1 MKKNPWSRH
10 QSAACILSL
19 IVAVNLYAADEENTK
34 LEKTVITST
43 GFETPLKDEVK
54 NVYII
59 TSEEIKDRGYTS
71 VTEVLERTPG
81 IYIRNSGEFGAEEID
96 LRGQGTYAKTN
107 VRTLINGMDL
117 NVLKAGHGNITT
129 PFNLIA
135 VEDIERIEIIPGGG
149 SVLYGGGT
157 TGGVIN
163 IITKKKPSKFY
174 VNASSKLASYDYR
187 DVAFS
192 IGGPVREDLFLRFS
206 AKGFDSKSYRK
217 EEKNTGHYFSG
228 ALNYQI
234 NDKQNIAITPSYYSQ
249 KTKNQSGP
257 LTLRQVEQDRRQ
269 SGKTQDPQKYTKTD
283 LSIDYS
289 IDFSDNFQT
298 RIMPYYLKTKYI
310 QKGELAL
317 PGGKKRPYQTKF
329 SDRKYGTNLKNRFK
343 YGSGELVFGYDYED
357 IFDKLSQGDE
367 LGKTIHSIYLVE
379 KHNFTDWFSLSGG
392 ARYERALYDVK
403 RPESKANKRPAF
415 NQSKHTNSHAF
426 DVIPNFQY
434 SDTGNIYLKFE
445 KGFVSP
451 SPQELVDVVKVGNHT
466 EFKFNDLKPE
476 TFRSYEIGIKD
487 TIFDQFFSATVFK
500 TYTKDMIFL
509 KWKEPEHG
517 LNQMI
522 FEREYINLDRAKRS
536 GLELYAEQI
545 LFDDKLKLTESFSY
559 VNSKATFNRKG
570 KEVTLAIPYVAK
582 RKIVLG
588 VDYAPIKALNLYASL
603 RNYSKVLNNNYEY
616 MSAKTLVDISAKY
629 KFTKNFSISGGVK
642 NLFDKKYYSYY
653 DSRANRGAGVY
664 YPSPERNFYVEFK
677 YTY

>member
-1 MKKNPWSRH
+1 MKKGLYCRR
-10 QSAACILSL
+10 QSAVCILSL
-19 IVAVNLYAADEENTK
+19 VVAVNLYAADEENTK

-71 VTEVLERTPG
+71 VTDVLERAPG

-96 LRGQGTYAKTN
+96 MRGQGDYAKTN
-107 VRTLINGMDL
+107 VRTLVNGMDL

-174 VNASSKLASYDYR
+174 VNASSKLASYSYR
-187 DVAFS
+187 DLAFG
-192 IGGPVREDLFLRFS
+192 IGGPVSEDLFLKFS

-217 EEKNTGHYFSG
+217 EEKNKGHYFSG

-234 NDKQNIAITPSYYSQ
+234 NDKQSIAITPSYYSQ
-249 KTKNQSGP
+249 KLKNQSGP

-269 SGKTQDPQKYTKTD
+269 SGETQDPQKYTKTD

-289 IDFSDNFQT
+289 IDFSDSFQT
-298 RIMPYYLKTKYI
+298 HIMPYYLKTKYT
-310 QKGELAL
+310 QEGEIVGA
-317 PGGKKRPYQTKF
+317 GGVKRSYQTKF
-329 SDRKYGTNLKNRFK
+329 SDRKYGANLKNRFK

-367 LGKTIHSIYLVE
+367 LGKTIHSVYLVE
-379 KHNFTDWFSLSGG
+379 KHDFTDWFSLSGG

-415 NQSKHTNSHAF
+415 HQSKHTNSHAF
-426 DVIPNFQY
+426 DVIPNFKY
-434 SDTGNIYLKFE
+434 SDTGNVYFKFE

-451 SPQELVDVVKVGNHT
+451 SPQELVDVVKVDNHT
-466 EFKFNDLKPE
+466 EFKFNGLKPE
-476 TFRSYEIGIKD
+476 TFRSFEIGIKD
-487 TIFDQFFSATVFK
+487 TVFDQFFSATVFK

-509 KWKEPEHG
+509 KWKDPLHG
-517 LNQMI
+517 LGQRT
-522 FEREYINLDRAKRS
+522 FEREYINLDKATRS
-536 GLELYAEQI
+536 GLELYSEQN
-545 LFDDKLKLTESFSY
+545 LFSDKLKLTESFSY
-559 VNSKATFNRKG
+559 VDSKATFTRQG
-570 KEVTLAIPYVAK
+570 KEETKSLPYVAK

-588 VDYAPIKALNLYASL
+588 VDYAPIKTLNIYASL
-603 RNYSKVLNNNYEY
+603 RNYSKILNSSYEY
-616 MSAKTLVDISAKY
+616 MSAKTLVDLSAKY
-629 KFTKNFSISGGVK
+629 KFTKNFSLSGGVK

-653 DSRANRGAGVY
+653 DSKANRGVGVY
-664 YPSPERNFYVEFK
+664 YPSAERNFYVEFK

>member
-1 MKKNPWSRH
+1 MKKGLYCRRQN
-10 QSAACILSL
+10 AVYILSL
-19 IVAVNLYAADEENTK
+19 IVAVNLYAADEKNTK

-43 GFETPLKDEVK
+43 GFETPLRDEVK

-59 TSEEIKDRGYTS
+59 TSEEIKDRGYAS
-71 VTEVLERTPG
+71 VTEVLERAPG

-96 LRGQGTYAKTN
+96 MRGQGDYAKTN
-107 VRTLINGMDL
+107 VRTLVNGMDL

-174 VNASSKLASYDYR
+174 VNASSKLASYSYR
-187 DVAFS
+187 DLAFG
-192 IGGPVREDLFLRFS
+192 IGGPVSEDLFLKFS

-217 EEKNTGHYFSG
+217 EEKNKGHYFSG

-249 KTKNQSGP
+249 KLKNQSGP

-269 SGKTQDPQKYTKTD
+269 SGETQDPQKYTKTD

-289 IDFSDNFQT
+289 IDFSDSFQT
-298 RIMPYYLKTKYI
+298 HIMPYYLKTKYT
-310 QKGELAL
+310 QEGEIVGA
-317 PGGKKRPYQTKF
+317 GAVKRSYQTKF
-329 SDRKYGTNLKNRFK
+329 SDRKYGTNFKNRFK

-367 LGKTIHSIYLVE
+367 LGKTIYSAYLVE
-379 KHNFTDWFSLSGG
+379 KHDFTDWFSLSGG

-415 NQSKHTNSHAF
+415 HQSKHTNSHAF
-426 DVIPNFQY
+426 DVIPNFKY
-434 SDTGNIYLKFE
+434 SDTGNVYFKFE

-451 SPQELVDVVKVGNHT
+451 SPQELVDVVKVDNHT
-466 EFKFNDLKPE
+466 EFKFNGLKPE
-476 TFRSYEIGIKD
+476 TFRSFEIGIKD

-509 KWKEPEHG
+509 KWKDPLHG
-517 LNQMI
+517 LGQRI
-522 FEREYINLDRAKRS
+522 FEREYINLDKATRS
-536 GLELYAEQI
+536 GLELYAEQN
-545 LFDDKLKLTESFSY
+545 LFSDKLKLTESFSY
-559 VNSKATFNRKG
+559 VDSKATFTRQG
-570 KEVTLAIPYVAK
+570 KEETKSLPYVAK

-588 VDYAPIKALNLYASL
+588 VDYAPIKTLNIYASL
-603 RNYSKVLNNNYEY
+603 RNYSKILNSSYEY
-616 MSAKTLVDISAKY
+616 MSAKTLVDLSAKY
-629 KFTKNFSISGGVK
+629 KFTKNFSLSGGVK

-653 DSRANRGAGVY
+653 DSAANRGAGVY
-664 YPSPERNFYVEFK
+664 YPSAERNFYVEFK

>member
-1 MKKNPWSRH
+1 MKKGLYCRR
-10 QSAACILSL
+10 QSAVCILSL

-59 TSEEIKDRGYTS
+59 TSEEIKDRGYAS
-71 VTEVLERTPG
+71 VTELLERAPG

-96 LRGQGTYAKTN
+96 MRGQGDYAKTN
-107 VRTLINGMDL
+107 VRTLVNGMDL

-174 VNASSKLASYDYR
+174 VNASSKFASYSYR
-187 DVAFS
+187 DLAFG
-192 IGGPVREDLFLRFS
+192 IGGPVSEDLFLKFS

-217 EEKNTGHYFSG
+217 EEKNKGHYFSG
-228 ALNYQI
+228 AINYQI

-249 KTKNQSGP
+249 KLKNQSGP

-269 SGKTQDPQKYTKTD
+269 SGETQDPQKYTKTD

-289 IDFSDNFQT
+289 IDFSDSFQT
-298 RIMPYYLKTKYI
+298 RIMPYYLKTKYT
-310 QKGELAL
+310 QEGEIVGA
-317 PGGKKRPYQTKF
+317 GGVKRSYQTKF
-329 SDRKYGTNLKNRFK
+329 SDRKYGANFKNRFK

-367 LGKTIHSIYLVE
+367 LGKTIHSAYLVE
-379 KHNFTDWFSLSGG
+379 KHDFTDWFSLSGG

-415 NQSKHTNSHAF
+415 HQSKHTNSHAF
-426 DVIPNFQY
+426 DVIPNFKY
-434 SDTGNIYLKFE
+434 SDTGNVYFKFE

-451 SPQELVDVVKVGNHT
+451 SPQELVDVVKVDNHT
-466 EFKFNDLKPE
+466 EFKFNGLKPE
-476 TFRSYEIGIKD
+476 TFRSFEIGIKD

-509 KWKEPEHG
+509 KWKDPLHG
-517 LNQMI
+517 LGQRI
-522 FEREYINLDRAKRS
+522 FEREYINLDKATRS
-536 GLELYAEQI
+536 GLELYAEQN
-545 LFDDKLKLTESFSY
+545 LFSDKLKLTESFSY
-559 VNSKATFNRKG
+559 VDSRATFTRQG
-570 KEVTLAIPYVAK
+570 KEETKSLPYVAK

-588 VDYAPIKALNLYASL
+588 VDYAPIKTLNIYASL
-603 RNYSKVLNNNYEY
+603 RNYSKILNSSYEY
-616 MSAKTLVDISAKY
+616 MSAKTLVDLSAKY
-629 KFTKNFSISGGVK
+629 KFTKNFSLSGGVK

-653 DSRANRGAGVY
+653 DSAANRGAGVY
-664 YPSPERNFYVEFK
+664 YPSAERNFYVEFK

>member
-1 MKKNPWSRH
+1 MKKGLYCRRQN
-10 QSAACILSL
+10 AVYILSL
-19 IVAVNLYAADEENTK
+19 IVAVNLYAADEKNTK

-43 GFETPLKDEVK
+43 GFETPLRDEVK

-59 TSEEIKDRGYTS
+59 TSEEIKDRGYAS
-71 VTEVLERTPG
+71 VTEVLERAPG

-96 LRGQGTYAKTN
+96 MRGQGDYAKTN
-107 VRTLINGMDL
+107 VRTLVNGMDL

-174 VNASSKLASYDYR
+174 VNASSKLASYSYR
-187 DVAFS
+187 DLAFG
-192 IGGPVREDLFLRFS
+192 IGGPVSEDLFLKFS

-217 EEKNTGHYFSG
+217 EEKNKGHYFSG

-249 KTKNQSGP
+249 KLKNQSGP

-269 SGKTQDPQKYTKTD
+269 SGETQDPQKYTKTD

-289 IDFSDNFQT
+289 IDFSDSFQT
-298 RIMPYYLKTKYI
+298 HIMPYYLKTKYT
-310 QKGELAL
+310 QEGEIVGA
-317 PGGKKRPYQTKF
+317 GAVKRSYQTKF
-329 SDRKYGTNLKNRFK
+329 SDRKYGTNFKNRFK

-367 LGKTIHSIYLVE
+367 LGKTIYSAYLVE
-379 KHNFTDWFSLSGG
+379 KHDFTDWFSLSGG

-415 NQSKHTNSHAF
+415 HQSKHTNSHAF
-426 DVIPNFQY
+426 DVIPNFKY
-434 SDTGNIYLKFE
+434 SDTGNVYFKFE

-451 SPQELVDVVKVGNHT
+451 SPQELVDVVKVDNHT
-466 EFKFNDLKPE
+466 EFKFNGLKPE
-476 TFRSYEIGIKD
+476 TFRSFEIGIKD

-509 KWKEPEHG
+509 KWKDPLHG
-517 LNQMI
+517 LGQRI
-522 FEREYINLDRAKRS
+522 FEREYINLDKATRS
-536 GLELYAEQI
+536 GLELYAEQN
-545 LFDDKLKLTESFSY
+545 LFSDKLKLTESFSY
-559 VNSKATFNRKG
+559 VDSKATFTRQG
-570 KEVTLAIPYVAK
+570 KEETKSLPYVAK

-588 VDYAPIKALNLYASL
+588 VDYAPIKTLNIYVSL
-603 RNYSKVLNNNYEY
+603 RNYSKILNSSYEY
-616 MSAKTLVDISAKY
+616 MSAKTLVDLSAKY
-629 KFTKNFSISGGVK
+629 KFTKNFSLSGGVK

-653 DSRANRGAGVY
+653 DSAANRGAGVY
-664 YPSPERNFYVEFK
+664 YPSAERNFYVEFK

>member
-1 MKKNPWSRH
+1 MKKGLYCRR
-10 QSAACILSL
+10 QSAVCILSL
-19 IVAVNLYAADEENTK
+19 VVAVNLYAADEENTK

-59 TSEEIKDRGYTS
+59 TSEEIKDRGYAS
-71 VTEVLERTPG
+71 VTEVLERAPG

-96 LRGQGTYAKTN
+96 MRGQGDYAKTN
-107 VRTLINGMDL
+107 VRTLVNGMDL

-135 VEDIERIEIIPGGG
+135 IEDIERIEIIPGGG

-174 VNASSKLASYDYR
+174 VNASSKLASYSYR
-187 DVAFS
+187 DLAFG
-192 IGGPVREDLFLRFS
+192 IGGPVSEDLFLKFS

-217 EEKNTGHYFSG
+217 EEKNKGHYFSG

-249 KTKNQSGP
+249 KLKNQSGP

-269 SGKTQDPQKYTKTD
+269 SGETQDPQKYTKTD

-289 IDFSDNFQT
+289 IDFSDSFQT
-298 RIMPYYLKTKYI
+298 HIMPYYLKTKYT
-310 QKGELAL
+310 QEGEIVGA
-317 PGGKKRPYQTKF
+317 GAVKRSYQTKF
-329 SDRKYGTNLKNRFK
+329 SDRKYGTNFKNRFK

-367 LGKTIHSIYLVE
+367 LGKTIYSAYLVE
-379 KHNFTDWFSLSGG
+379 KHDFTDWFSLSGG

-415 NQSKHTNSHAF
+415 HQSTHTNSHAF
-426 DVIPNFQY
+426 DVIPNFKY
-434 SDTGNIYLKFE
+434 SDTGNVYFKFE

-451 SPQELVDVVKVGNHT
+451 SPQELVDVVKVDNHT
-466 EFKFNDLKPE
+466 EFKFNGLKPE
-476 TFRSYEIGIKD
+476 TFRSFEIGIKD
-487 TIFDQFFSATVFK
+487 TVFDQFFSATVFK

-509 KWKEPEHG
+509 KWKDPLHG
-517 LNQMI
+517 LGQRT
-522 FEREYINLDRAKRS
+522 FEREYINLDKATRS
-536 GLELYAEQI
+536 GLELYAEQN
-545 LFDDKLKLTESFSY
+545 LFSDKLKLTESFSY
-559 VNSKATFNRKG
+559 VDSKATFTRQG
-570 KEVTLAIPYVAK
+570 KEETKSLPYVAK

-588 VDYAPIKALNLYASL
+588 VDYAPIKTLNIYVSL
-603 RNYSKVLNNNYEY
+603 RNYSKILNSSYEY
-616 MSAKTLVDISAKY
+616 MSAKTLVDLSAKY
-629 KFTKNFSISGGVK
+629 KFTKNFSLSGGVK

-653 DSRANRGAGVY
+653 DSAANRGAGVY
-664 YPSPERNFYVEFK
+664 YPSAERNFYVEFK

>member
-1 MKKNPWSRH
+1 MKKGLYCRR
-10 QSAACILSL
+10 QSAVCILSL
-19 IVAVNLYAADEENTK
+19 VVAVNLYAADKENTK

-71 VTEVLERTPG
+71 VTDVLERAPG

-96 LRGQGTYAKTN
+96 MRGQGDYAKTN
-107 VRTLINGMDL
+107 VRTLVNGMDL

-174 VNASSKLASYDYR
+174 VNASSKLASYSYR
-187 DVAFS
+187 DLAFGV
-192 IGGPVREDLFLRFS
+192 GGPVSEDLFLKFS

-217 EEKNTGHYFSG
+217 EEKNKGHYFSG
-228 ALNYQI
+228 AINYQI

-249 KTKNQSGP
+249 KLKNQSGP

-269 SGKTQDPQKYTKTD
+269 SGETQDPQKYTKTD

-289 IDFSDNFQT
+289 IDFSDSFQT
-298 RIMPYYLKTKYI
+298 HIMPYYLKTKYT
-310 QKGELAL
+310 QEGEIVGA
-317 PGGKKRPYQTKF
+317 GGVKRSYQTKF
-329 SDRKYGTNLKNRFK
+329 SDRKYGANLKNRFK

-367 LGKTIHSIYLVE
+367 LGKTIHSVYLVE
-379 KHNFTDWFSLSGG
+379 KQDFTDWFSLSGG

-415 NQSKHTNSHAF
+415 HQSKHTNSHAF
-426 DVIPNFQY
+426 DVIPNFKY
-434 SDTGNIYLKFE
+434 SDTGNVYFKFE

-451 SPQELVDVVKVGNHT
+451 SPQELVDVVKVDNHT
-466 EFKFNDLKPE
+466 EFKFNGLKPE
-476 TFRSYEIGIKD
+476 TFRSFEIGIKD
-487 TIFDQFFSATVFK
+487 TVFDQFFSATVFK

-509 KWKEPEHG
+509 KWKDPLHG
-517 LNQMI
+517 LGQRT
-522 FEREYINLDRAKRS
+522 FEREYINLDKATRS
-536 GLELYAEQI
+536 GLELYSEQN
-545 LFDDKLKLTESFSY
+545 LFSDKLKLTESFSY
-559 VNSKATFNRKG
+559 VDSKATFTRQG
-570 KEVTLAIPYVAK
+570 KEETKSLPYVAK

-588 VDYAPIKALNLYASL
+588 VDYAPIKTLNIYASL
-603 RNYSKVLNNNYEY
+603 RNYSKILNSSYEY
-616 MSAKTLVDISAKY
+616 MSAKTLVDLSAKY
-629 KFTKNFSISGGVK
+629 KFTKNFSLSGGVK

-653 DSRANRGAGVY
+653 DSKANRGAGVY
-664 YPSPERNFYVEFK
+664 YPSAERNFYVEFK

>member
-1 MKKNPWSRH
+1 MKKGLYCRR
-10 QSAACILSL
+10 QSAVYILSL

-59 TSEEIKDRGYTS
+59 TSEEIKDRGYAS
-71 VTEVLERTPG
+71 VTEVLERAPG

-96 LRGQGTYAKTN
+96 MRGQGDYAKTN
-107 VRTLINGMDL
+107 VRTLVNGMDL

-174 VNASSKLASYDYR
+174 VNASSKLASYSYR
-187 DVAFS
+187 DLAFG
-192 IGGPVREDLFLRFS
+192 IGGPVSEDLFLKFS

-217 EEKNTGHYFSG
+217 EERNKGHYFSG

-249 KTKNQSGP
+249 KLKNQSGP

-289 IDFSDNFQT
+289 IDFSDSFQT
-298 RIMPYYLKTKYI
+298 RIMPYYLKTKYT
-310 QKGELAL
+310 QEGEIVGA
-317 PGGKKRPYQTKF
+317 GGVKRSYQTKF
-329 SDRKYGTNLKNRFK
+329 SDRKYGANLKNRFK

-367 LGKTIHSIYLVE
+367 LGKMIHSVYLVE
-379 KHNFTDWFSLSGG
+379 KHDFTDWFSLSGG

-415 NQSKHTNSHAF
+415 HQSKHTNSHAF
-426 DVIPNFQY
+426 DVIPNFKY
-434 SDTGNIYLKFE
+434 SDTGNVYFKFE

-451 SPQELVDVVKVGNHT
+451 SPQELVDVVKVDNHT
-466 EFKFNDLKPE
+466 EFKFNGLKPE
-476 TFRSYEIGIKD
+476 TFRSFEIGIKD
-487 TIFDQFFSATVFK
+487 TIFD
-500 TYTKDMIFL
+500 
-509 KWKEPEHG
+509 
-517 LNQMI
+517 
-522 FEREYINLDRAKRS
+522 
-536 GLELYAEQI
+536 
-545 LFDDKLKLTESFSY
+545 
-559 VNSKATFNRKG
+559 
-570 KEVTLAIPYVAK
+570 
-582 RKIVLG
+582 
-588 VDYAPIKALNLYASL
+588 
-603 RNYSKVLNNNYEY
+603 
-616 MSAKTLVDISAKY
+616 
-629 KFTKNFSISGGVK
+629 
-642 NLFDKKYYSYY
+642 
-653 DSRANRGAGVY
+653 
-664 YPSPERNFYVEFK
+664 
-677 YTY
+677 

>member
-1 MKKNPWSRH
+1 MKKGLYCRR
-10 QSAACILSL
+10 QSAVCILSL
-19 IVAVNLYAADEENTK
+19 VVAVNLYAADEENTK

-71 VTEVLERTPG
+71 VTDVLERAPG

-96 LRGQGTYAKTN
+96 MRGQGDYAKTN
-107 VRTLINGMDL
+107 VRTLVNGMDL

-174 VNASSKLASYDYR
+174 VNASSKFASYSYR
-187 DVAFS
+187 DLAFG
-192 IGGPVREDLFLRFS
+192 IGGPVSEDLFLRFS

-217 EEKNTGHYFSG
+217 EEKNKGHYFSG
-228 ALNYQI
+228 AINYQI

-249 KTKNQSGP
+249 KLKNQSGP

-289 IDFSDNFQT
+289 IDFSDSFQT
-298 RIMPYYLKTKYI
+298 HIMPYYLKTKYT
-310 QKGELAL
+310 QEGEIVGA
-317 PGGKKRPYQTKF
+317 GGVKRSYQTKF
-329 SDRKYGTNLKNRFK
+329 SDRKYGANLKNRFK

-367 LGKTIHSIYLVE
+367 LGKTIHSVYLVE
-379 KHNFTDWFSLSGG
+379 KHDFTDWFSLSGG

-415 NQSKHTNSHAF
+415 HQSKHTNSHAF
-426 DVIPNFQY
+426 DVIPNFKY
-434 SDTGNIYLKFE
+434 SDTGNVYFKFE

-451 SPQELVDVVKVGNHT
+451 SPQELVDVVKVDNHT
-466 EFKFNDLKPE
+466 EFKFNGLKSE
-476 TFRSYEIGIKD
+476 SFRSFEIGIKD
-487 TIFDQFFSATVFK
+487 TVFDQFFSATAFK

-509 KWKEPEHG
+509 KWKDPLHG
-517 LNQMI
+517 LGQRT
-522 FEREYINLDRAKRS
+522 FEREYINLDKATRS
-536 GLELYAEQI
+536 GLELYSEQN
-545 LFDDKLKLTESFSY
+545 LFSDKLKLTESFSY
-559 VNSKATFNRKG
+559 VDSKATFTRQG
-570 KEVTLAIPYVAK
+570 KEETKSLPYVAK

-588 VDYAPIKALNLYASL
+588 VDYAPIKTLNIYASL
-603 RNYSKVLNNNYEY
+603 RNYSKILNSSYEY
-616 MSAKTLVDISAKY
+616 MSAKTLVDLSAKY
-629 KFTKNFSISGGVK
+629 KFTKNFSLSGGVK

-653 DSRANRGAGVY
+653 DSKANRGVGVY
-664 YPSPERNFYVEFK
+664 YPSAERNFYVEFK

>member
-1 MKKNPWSRH
+1 MKKGLYCRR
-10 QSAACILSL
+10 QSAVCILSL
-19 IVAVNLYAADEENTK
+19 VVAVNLYAADEENTK

-71 VTEVLERTPG
+71 VTDVLERAPG

-96 LRGQGTYAKTN
+96 MRGQGDYAKTN
-107 VRTLINGMDL
+107 VRTLVNGMDL

-174 VNASSKLASYDYR
+174 VNASSKLASYSYR
-187 DVAFS
+187 DLTFG
-192 IGGPVREDLFLRFS
+192 IGGPVSEDLFLKFS

-217 EEKNTGHYFSG
+217 EEKNKGHYFGG
-228 ALNYQI
+228 AINYQI
-234 NDKQNIAITPSYYSQ
+234 NDKQSIAITPSYYSQ
-249 KTKNQSGP
+249 KLKNQSGP

-269 SGKTQDPQKYTKTD
+269 SGETQDPQKYTKTD

-289 IDFSDNFQT
+289 IDFSDSFQT
-298 RIMPYYLKTKYI
+298 HIMPYYLKTKYI
-310 QKGELAL
+310 QEGEIVGA
-317 PGGKKRPYQTKF
+317 GGVKRSYQTKF
-329 SDRKYGTNLKNRFK
+329 SDRKYGANLKNRFK

-367 LGKTIHSIYLVE
+367 LGKTIHSVYLVE
-379 KHNFTDWFSLSGG
+379 KHDFTDWFSLSGG

-415 NQSKHTNSHAF
+415 HQSKHTNSHAF
-426 DVIPNFQY
+426 DVIPNFKY
-434 SDTGNIYLKFE
+434 SDTGNVYFKFE

-451 SPQELVDVVKVGNHT
+451 SPQELVDVVKVDNHT
-466 EFKFNDLKPE
+466 EFKFNGLKPE
-476 TFRSYEIGIKD
+476 TFRSFEIGIKD
-487 TIFDQFFSATVFK
+487 TVFDQFFSATVFK

-509 KWKEPEHG
+509 KWKDPLHG
-517 LNQMI
+517 LGQRT
-522 FEREYINLDRAKRS
+522 FEREYINLDKATRS
-536 GLELYAEQI
+536 GLELYSEQN
-545 LFDDKLKLTESFSY
+545 LFSDKLKLTESFSY
-559 VNSKATFNRKG
+559 VDSKATFTRQG
-570 KEVTLAIPYVAK
+570 KEETKSLPYVAK

-588 VDYAPIKALNLYASL
+588 VDYAPIKTLNIYASL
-603 RNYSKVLNNNYEY
+603 RNYSKILNSSYEY
-616 MSAKTLVDISAKY
+616 MSAKTLVDLSAKY
-629 KFTKNFSISGGVK
+629 KFTKNFSLSGGVK

-653 DSRANRGAGVY
+653 DSKANRGAGVY
-664 YPSPERNFYVEFK
+664 YPSAERNFYVEFK

>member
-1 MKKNPWSRH
+1 MKKGLYCRR
-10 QSAACILSL
+10 QSAVCILSL
-19 IVAVNLYAADEENTK
+19 VVAVNLYAADEENTK

-71 VTEVLERTPG
+71 VTDVLERAPG

-96 LRGQGTYAKTN
+96 MRGQGDYAKTN
-107 VRTLINGMDL
+107 VRTLVNGMDL

-174 VNASSKLASYDYR
+174 VNASSKLASYSYR
-187 DVAFS
+187 DLAFG
-192 IGGPVREDLFLRFS
+192 IGGPVSEDLFLKFS

-217 EEKNTGHYFSG
+217 EEKNKGHYFSG

-234 NDKQNIAITPSYYSQ
+234 NDKQSIAITPSYYSQ
-249 KTKNQSGP
+249 KLKNQSGP

-269 SGKTQDPQKYTKTD
+269 SGETQDPQKYTKTD
-283 LSIDYS
+283 LSTDYS
-289 IDFSDNFQT
+289 IDFSDSFQT
-298 RIMPYYLKTKYI
+298 RIMPYYLKTKYT
-310 QKGELAL
+310 QEGEIVGA
-317 PGGKKRPYQTKF
+317 GGVKRSYQTKF
-329 SDRKYGTNLKNRFK
+329 SDRKYGANLKNRFK

-367 LGKTIHSIYLVE
+367 LGKTIHSVYLVE
-379 KHNFTDWFSLSGG
+379 KHDFTDWFSLSGG

-415 NQSKHTNSHAF
+415 HQSKHTNSHAF
-426 DVIPNFQY
+426 DVIPNFKY
-434 SDTGNIYLKFE
+434 SDTGNVYFKFE

-451 SPQELVDVVKVGNHT
+451 SPQELVDVVKVDNHT
-466 EFKFNDLKPE
+466 EFKFNGLKPE
-476 TFRSYEIGIKD
+476 TFRSFEIGIKD
-487 TIFDQFFSATVFK
+487 TVFNQFFSATVFK

-509 KWKEPEHG
+509 KWKDPLHG
-517 LNQMI
+517 LGQRT
-522 FEREYINLDRAKRS
+522 FEREYINLDKATRS
-536 GLELYAEQI
+536 GLELYAEQN
-545 LFDDKLKLTESFSY
+545 LFSDKLKLTESFSY
-559 VNSKATFNRKG
+559 VDSKATFTRQG
-570 KEVTLAIPYVAK
+570 KEETKSLPYVAK

-588 VDYAPIKALNLYASL
+588 VDYAPIKTLNIYASL
-603 RNYSKVLNNNYEY
+603 RNYSKILNSSYEY
-616 MSAKTLVDISAKY
+616 MSAKTLVDLSAKY
-629 KFTKNFSISGGVK
+629 KFTKNFSLSGGVK

-653 DSRANRGAGVY
+653 DSTANRGAGVY
-664 YPSPERNFYVEFK
+664 YPSAERNFYVEFK